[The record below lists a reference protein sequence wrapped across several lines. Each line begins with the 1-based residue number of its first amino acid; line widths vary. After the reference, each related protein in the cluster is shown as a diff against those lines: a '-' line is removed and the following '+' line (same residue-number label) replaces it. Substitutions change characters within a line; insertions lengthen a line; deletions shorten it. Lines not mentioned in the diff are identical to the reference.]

1 MKYFFLSFFYI
12 NELCKEY
19 HLIKIIHTDPKPQV
33 LIVNSRIEL
42 HLYMPLIELKTIVNT
57 APEVCFD
64 LSLDIDLHMQSMK
77 HTNEKAIS
85 GITNGQIK
93 LGETVTWKATH
104 FGLIFSLTSRITE
117 LVRPLHFTDEMI
129 KGPFKQLR
137 HQHIFE
143 KTPEGTVMTDLFDFR
158 SPLGILG
165 IAVDKLILEK
175 YLRKL
180 LAKRND
186 LIKQTAERQLNIRL

>member
-1 MKYFFLSFFYI
+1 
-12 NELCKEY
+12 
-19 HLIKIIHTDPKPQV
+19 
-33 LIVNSRIEL
+33 
-42 HLYMPLIELKTIVNT
+42 MPFIELKTIVDA

-64 LSLDIDLHMQSMK
+64 LSLDVDLHMQSMEQ
-77 HTNEKAIS
+77 TNEKAIGGTTS
-85 GITNGQIK
+85 GQIK
-93 LGETVTWKATH
+93 LGETVTWKARH
-104 FGLIFSLTSRITE
+104 FGLNLTMTSRITE
-117 LVRPLHFTDEMI
+117 LTKPLHFTDEMI

-143 KTPEGTVMTDLFDFR
+143 KTPDGTVMTDLFDFR

-186 LIKQTAERQLNIRL
+186 LIKKTAEDNPTVRS